1 MSVDMTSLPAA
12 RHRYSYSEYLA
23 YERDSGMK
31 HEYDAGDIV
40 AMAGGSPRHNALASR
55 VSAALEN
62 GRRSGC
68 LAFQSDQRIRIV
80 ATGRAT
86 YPDASLVCGPIE
98 RDPADPSGTT
108 ITNPALIVE
117 VLSPSTEEDDR
128 GAKWHHYQLI
138 PSLRCSLRIRNWGT
152 WRGFYRFDEPRTSAG
167 RYRQSSIFA
176 TLANRNRWPRYCA
189 PPNPKALAG
198 RRLVL
203 QSALLTALR

>member
-1 MSVDMTSLPAA
+1 MTSLPAA

-80 ATGRAT
+80 ATGRST
-86 YPDASLVCGPIE
+86 YPDASLVCGTIE
-98 RDPADPSGTT
+98 RDPADSSGTT

-138 PSLRCSLRIRNWGT
+138 PSLQEYVLVSQSHARIEH
-152 WRGFYRFDEPRTSAG
+152 YRRRPSGGWEYDDITEGSVDLLSG
-167 RYRQSSIFA
+167 A
-176 TLANRNRWPRYCA
+176 TLDLSHLYTELPD
-189 PPNPKALAG
+189 
-198 RRLVL
+198 
-203 QSALLTALR
+203 